1 MISTRSFGV
10 VQLLAAFLVLSLF
23 IGCNKGKDSSS
34 SAAGPDSESS
44 AASQRNTSENE
55 GEESWFKLS
64 LAQWSLHK
72 MIQSGELDPVDFA
85 QKANEL
91 GFSGIEYVS
100 ALYTDYLKKGDDAE
114 KAMQELLLILK
125 DRSAHYQVDNVLIMV
140 DGEGHLAELDDA
152 ERNQSVENHKKWVDA
167 AAFLGCHSIRVNAH
181 GEGTEEE
188 VAAAAVKGLSALA
201 GYAADKGINVIVENH
216 GGYTSS
222 GKWLSN
228 VMKQVNLPN
237 CGTLPDFGNFCIN
250 VSYGSINAEEC
261 EDIYDIYQGVAE
273 LLPYAKGV
281 SAKTYDFDD
290 EGNQPLIDY
299 YKMMKVVKDNGYT
312 GYIGVEFEG
321 DSMTEIEGIEATRRL
336 IMKAA
341 GELK

>member
-1 MISTRSFGV
+1 MLSKGSFGV
-10 VQLLAAFLVLSLF
+10 VRLLAALLIVVWFT
-23 IGCNKGKDSSS
+23 GCSKAKNSS
-34 SAAGPDSESS
+34 SAPSESDSESS
-44 AASQRNTSENE
+44 VESGHMKSGDS
-55 GEESWFKLS
+55 GEQEWFKLS

-100 ALYTDYLKKGDDAE
+100 ALYDQYLEMGDDPE
-114 KAMQELLLILK
+114 KAMEDLLLVLK
-125 DRSAHYQVDNVLIMV
+125 DRSAHYQVENVLIMV

-152 ERNQSVENHKKWVDA
+152 KRTQSVNNHKKWVDA

-181 GEGTEEE
+181 GEGSEEE

-201 GYAADKGINVIVENH
+201 GYASEKGINVIVENH
-216 GGYTSS
+216 GGYTSN
-222 GKWLSN
+222 GQWLAN

-261 EDIYDIYQGVAE
+261 EDIYDIYKGVAE

-281 SAKTYDFDD
+281 SAKTYDFDK

-299 YKMMKVVKDNGYT
+299 NKMMKVVKDSGYK

-321 DSMTEIEGIEATRRL
+321 DSMTELEGIEATRRL
-336 IMKAA
+336 ILKAT
-341 GELK
+341 GE

>member
-1 MISTRSFGV
+1 M
-10 VQLLAAFLVLSLF
+10 AALLVLVLF
-23 IGCNKGKDSSS
+23 LSCSKAKDASSTP
-34 SAAGPDSESS
+34 SASESE
-44 AASQRNTSENE
+44 TST
-55 GEESWFKLS
+55 ESGQMQTEDIKDEQWFKLS

-72 MIQSGELDPVDFA
+72 MIQSGEMDPVDFA
-85 QKANEL
+85 KKANEL

-100 ALYTDYLKKGDDAE
+100 DLYSDYLEKGDDPK
-114 KAMQELLLILK
+114 KAMEELLLVLK
-125 DRSAHYQVDNVLIMV
+125 DRSTHYQVENVLIMV
-140 DGEGHLAELDDA
+140 DDEGHLAELNDA
-152 ERNQSVENHKKWVDA
+152 KRNQTVENHKKWVDA

-181 GEGTEEE
+181 GEGSEEE
-188 VAAAAVKGLSALA
+188 VAAAAIKGLSALA
-201 GYAADKGINVIVENH
+201 GYAAEKGINVIVENH

-228 VMKQVNLPN
+228 VMKQVNMPN

-261 EDIYDIYQGVAE
+261 EDVYDIYQGVAE

-281 SAKTYDFDD
+281 SAKSYDFDD

-299 YKMMKVVKDNGYT
+299 YKMMKVVKDGGYT

-321 DSMTEIEGIEATRRL
+321 SNMTEIEGIEATRSL
-336 IMKAA
+336 ILKASGAMK
-341 GELK
+341 

>member
-1 MISTRSFGV
+1 MISARSFGIV
-10 VQLLAAFLVLSLF
+10 RPMAALLVLVLF
-23 IGCNKGKDSSS
+23 LSCSKAKDASSTP
-34 SAAGPDSESS
+34 SASESE
-44 AASQRNTSENE
+44 TST
-55 GEESWFKLS
+55 ESGQMQTEDIKDEQWFKLS

-72 MIQSGELDPVDFA
+72 MIQSGEMDPVDFA
-85 QKANEL
+85 KKANEL

-100 ALYTDYLKKGDDAE
+100 DLYSDYLEKGDDPK
-114 KAMQELLLILK
+114 KAMEELLLVLK
-125 DRSAHYQVDNVLIMV
+125 DRSTHYQVENVLIMV
-140 DGEGHLAELDDA
+140 DDEGHLAELNDA
-152 ERNQSVENHKKWVDA
+152 KRNQTVENHKKWVDA

-181 GEGTEEE
+181 GEGSEEE
-188 VAAAAVKGLSALA
+188 VAAAAIKGLSALA
-201 GYAADKGINVIVENH
+201 GYAAEKGINVIVENH

-228 VMKQVNLPN
+228 VMKQVNMPN

-261 EDIYDIYQGVAE
+261 EDVYDIYQGVAE

-281 SAKTYDFDD
+281 SAKSYDFDD

-299 YKMMKVVKDNGYT
+299 YKMMKVVKDGGYT

-321 DSMTEIEGIEATRRL
+321 SNMTEIEGIEATRSL
-336 IMKAA
+336 ILKASGAMK
-341 GELK
+341 

>member
-1 MISTRSFGV
+1 
-10 VQLLAAFLVLSLF
+10 
-23 IGCNKGKDSSS
+23 
-34 SAAGPDSESS
+34 
-44 AASQRNTSENE
+44 
-55 GEESWFKLS
+55 
-64 LAQWSLHK
+64 
-72 MIQSGELDPVDFA
+72 
-85 QKANEL
+85 
-91 GFSGIEYVS
+91 
-100 ALYTDYLKKGDDAE
+100 
-114 KAMQELLLILK
+114 
-125 DRSAHYQVDNVLIMV
+125 MV

-181 GEGTEEE
+181 GEGSEEE
-188 VAAAAVKGLSALA
+188 VAAAAVKGLSSLA
-201 GYAADKGINVIVENH
+201 RYAADKGINVIVENH

-222 GKWLSN
+222 GKWLSD
-228 VMKQVNLPN
+228 VMKEVNLPN

-290 EGNQPLIDY
+290 EGNQPMIDY
-299 YKMMKVVKDNGYT
+299 YKMMRVVKDGGYT

-321 DSMTEIEGIEATRRL
+321 ESMTELEGIEATRRL
-336 IMKAA
+336 ILKAA
-341 GELK
+341 DQLK